1 MLAEQKYEDLWGVAE
16 TVADSNP
23 TRNQV
28 DKEPLHVYVDILPL
42 NLIIFTI
49 KSVAIYMNS
58 RLSITQTFKGNQ
70 KHFELS

>member
-28 DKEPLHVYVDILPL
+28 DKEPLRVYVDILPL

-49 KSVAIYMNS
+49 KSS
-58 RLSITQTFKGNQ
+58 
-70 KHFELS
+70 

>member
-28 DKEPLHVYVDILPL
+28 DKEPLHAYVDILPL

-49 KSVAIYMNS
+49 KSS
-58 RLSITQTFKGNQ
+58 
-70 KHFELS
+70 

>member
-1 MLAEQKYEDLWGVAE
+1 MLGNRNMKIYGVLQKLLLIPIQPGY
-16 TVADSNP
+16 
-23 TRNQV
+23 QV

-58 RLSITQTFKGNQ
+58 
-70 KHFELS
+70 